1 MPRRL
6 IRRSVITH
14 NPCLE
19 YNKINFQIR
28 LFLVIIF
35 FDNKIGESS
44 PKVSCVS
51 GFCIISIFT
60 DISILSVEVIQETQV
75 DLLCN
80 VTGVSVDPTEITWTV
95 DGLTFSSNSVNDKY
109 TVRVYLLLLTRIF

>member
-1 MPRRL
+1 MTTK
-6 IRRSVITH
+6 SG
-14 NPCLE
+14 NPP
-19 YNKINFQIR
+19 
-28 LFLVIIF
+28 
-35 FDNKIGESS
+35 

-95 DGLTFSSNSVNDKY
+95 DGINFSSNSVDEKY
-109 TVRVYLLLLTRIF
+109 PVRNSYVPTSTNPYFFSCKFY